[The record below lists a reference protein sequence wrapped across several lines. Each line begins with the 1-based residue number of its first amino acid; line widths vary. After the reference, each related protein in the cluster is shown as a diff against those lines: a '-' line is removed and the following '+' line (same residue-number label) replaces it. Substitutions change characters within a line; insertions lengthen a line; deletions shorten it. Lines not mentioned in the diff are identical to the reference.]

1 MSEDNNVDR
10 QLNELFQFCDSDS
23 LTEEGLRELI
33 ERHGLTQHN
42 IDDEYYDFFLQACG
56 NERIT
61 EGIIRYVLERFPQA
75 INAVDGYGQVA
86 LHYACGNK
94 NVTPNIIQFLID
106 AAPESVHSMTDTGWT
121 PLHYLCDDEN
131 LDDDDA
137 AIQILKLIIEK
148 YPEAVRHANSNGYLP
163 IHLASENATF
173 SFVQLLID
181 AAPDSVGR
189 ADNGGHTP
197 LYILCNKQEVEET
210 AVIQKILKLFI
221 ESYPAA
227 LRHATNNG
235 NLPIHAAASLGR
247 SPEFCRVLVDA
258 APDSVRIVNNQGS
271 MPLHTL
277 CGSGKV
283 DEANAIPAL
292 KFLIEKYPEA
302 VRHADNEGDLPIHI
316 ACESKSPEFCQVLI
330 DAAPDS
336 VHSGNNNNEYP
347 VHCAIDG
354 IFYGDNPITAA
365 ETVKLLLAFD
375 PRVKLQ
381 KIQGRSLLYYACGG
395 GYDDSDINDSRIE
408 TALQIIKT
416 IYDALPEA
424 IEENRIASDT
434 QNFHQRIQAFINGE
448 LVYCRQAK
456 DHRLITTP
464 DDSGR
469 LPLHTA
475 LQNNVRLGSIKL
487 LVKGNPSAVRSFD
500 DNGVIPLHVACQHH
514 NSVNVVGYMV
524 SLADVTLDTID
535 REGNTALHYAC
546 LGAKYDMITM
556 LLEKYDA
563 VSVSKL
569 NAYKKL
575 PIELLWE
582 NDAVEDR
589 ESVEYTDS
597 IFRLLKAFPETLSG
611 VGADV
616 QPVLAAHSGESGIGK
631 KRKFSHE

>member
-1 MSEDNNVDR
+1 MLGEISITNSYVQSRSAMTKLISFRLKPYYRSETTATTRLPPTMSEDNNHVDR
-10 QLNELFQFCDSDS
+10 QLDELLFDFCDSES

-33 ERHGLTQHN
+33 EQYGTQHN
-42 IDDEYYDFFLQACG
+42 IDDYYDFFLQACR

-75 INAVDGYGQVA
+75 INALDAYGVTP

-94 NVTPNIIQFLID
+94 NVTLNIIQFLID

-121 PLHYLCDDEN
+121 PLHYLCDNET
-131 LDDDDA
+131 LDDDA
-137 AIQILKLIIEK
+137 AIQILKLLIEK

-173 SFVQLLID
+173 SFVQLL
-181 AAPDSVGR
+181 V
-189 ADNGGHTP
+189 
-197 LYILCNKQEVEET
+197 
-210 AVIQKILKLFI
+210 
-221 ESYPAA
+221 
-227 LRHATNNG
+227 
-235 NLPIHAAASLGR
+235 
-247 SPEFCRVLVDA
+247 
-258 APDSVRIVNNQGS
+258 
-271 MPLHTL
+271 
-277 CGSGKV
+277 
-283 DEANAIPAL
+283 
-292 KFLIEKYPEA
+292 
-302 VRHADNEGDLPIHI
+302 
-316 ACESKSPEFCQVLI
+316 

-336 VHSGNNNNEYP
+336 VHSVNKRGYYP
-347 VHCAIDG
+347 VHSAIDG

-469 LPLHTA
+469 LPLYRA
-475 LQNNVRLGSIKL
+475 LQHNARLGSIKL
-487 LVKGNPSAVRSFD
+487 LVKGNPHAVRSFD
-500 DNGVIPLHVACQHH
+500 NNGVIPLHVACQYH
-514 NSVNVVGYMV
+514 NSACVAGYLIE
-524 SLADVTLDTID
+524 LADVTLDKND
-535 REGNTALHYAC
+535 RQGNTALHYAC
-546 LGAKYDMITM
+546 RGAKYHTIA
-556 LLEKYDA
+556 LLLDRHDA
-563 VSVSKL
+563 VSVSRR
-569 NAYKKL
+569 NAQNKL

-582 NDAVEDR
+582 SDAVEDR
-589 ESVEYTDS
+589 ESVDYTDS

-616 QPVLAAHSGESGIGK
+616 QPVLAAHLGESGIGK